1 MQLAGTGNSD
11 GTTGSSRLTAQQ
23 MPSAHMDTFARD
35 NLPPA
40 EQWPD
45 MLYDLPELAYPDQLN
60 AASALLERGIAA
72 GGPDRP
78 CLLAPDGTSW
88 TYGEVRDRA
97 AQVAHVLTDDL
108 GVVPGNRVLLRG
120 PNNPWLVVSWLGALQ
135 AGAVVVSTMSLL
147 RAGEIAVVGE
157 ISQVHFAICDHRF
170 LDDLEAAGLT
180 GLVTVPYGGDAPEDL
195 SVRTAGKP
203 SSYEPVATA
212 ADDVAILA
220 FTSGT
225 TGRPK
230 ATMHFHRDLL
240 ATCDTFGSHVLKP
253 QADDVFTG
261 TPPLAFTYGLG
272 GTVLFPLSVGASILL
287 VERASPD
294 ELAAHISAHDV
305 SVLFTAPT
313 AYRALAALPDPARLA
328 SLRRCVSAGETLPKA
343 VFDAFQAATGLAIID
358 GIGSTEMLHIFIA
371 SADEQIRAG
380 STGLAVPGYIGAVLD
395 DDGNE
400 VGVGELGR
408 LAVKGPTGCR
418 YLADDRQAVY
428 VQNGWNLTGD
438 TYTRDADG
446 YFWYQA
452 RSDDMIIS
460 AGYNIAGPEV
470 EAALLGHPDVLEC
483 GVVGLPDAERTM
495 LVTAYVLLRDG
506 VAGDD
511 AKAKELQD
519 HVKAMIAPYK
529 YPRRIEF
536 VAELPRTN
544 TGKLQR
550 YRLRA
555 ATSSDD
561 SAADDA
567 APVLGD

>member
-1 MQLAGTGNSD
+1 
-11 GTTGSSRLTAQQ
+11 
-23 MPSAHMDTFARD
+23 MPSAHVDTFARD
-35 NLPPA
+35 NLPPP
-40 EQWPD
+40 EQWPE
-45 MLYDLPELAYPDQLN
+45 LIFDLPELAYPDHVN

-72 GGPDRP
+72 GGPDQP
-78 CLLAPDGTSW
+78 CLLAADGTSW
-88 TYGEVRDRA
+88 TYGEVRALA
-97 AQVAHVLTDDL
+97 AQVAHVLADDL

-157 ISQVHFAICDHRF
+157 ISRTQFAICDHRF
-170 LDDLEAAGLT
+170 LDDLEAAGLP
-180 GLVTVPYGGDAPEDL
+180 GLVTVPYGSDAREDL
-195 SVRTAGKP
+195 SARAASKP
-203 SSYEPVATA
+203 TTYDAVPTA

-230 ATMHFHRDLL
+230 ATIHFHRDLL
-240 ATCDTFGSHVLKP
+240 ATCDTFGAHVLKAR
-253 QADDVFTG
+253 ADDIFTG

-272 GTVLFPLSVGASILL
+272 AIVLFPLAVGASTLL
-287 VERASPD
+287 VERATPD
-294 ELAAHISAHDV
+294 ELAQHISSHDV
-305 SVLFTAPT
+305 TVLFTAPT
-313 AYRALAALPDPARLA
+313 AYRALAALSDPKLLT

-343 VFDAFQAATGLAIID
+343 VFDAFQAATGLLIID

-371 SADEQIRAG
+371 SADDQIRAG
-380 STGLAVPGYIGAVLD
+380 STGLAVPGYVGAVLD

-400 VGVGELGR
+400 VRVGELGR

-418 YLADDRQAVY
+418 YLADDRQTTY
-428 VQNGWNLTGD
+428 VRNGWNLTGD

-483 GVVGLPDAERTM
+483 GVVGLPDAARTM
-495 LVTAYVLLRDG
+495 LVTAYVILRDG
-506 VAGDD
+506 LTGDPD
-511 AKAKELQD
+511 KARELQD
-519 HVKAMIAPYK
+519 HVKATIAPYK

-536 VAELPRTN
+536 VTELPRTN

-550 YRLRA
+550 YRLRNE
-555 ATSSDD
+555 
-561 SAADDA
+561 
-567 APVLGD
+567 APVDASPAETA

>member
-1 MQLAGTGNSD
+1 
-11 GTTGSSRLTAQQ
+11 
-23 MPSAHMDTFARD
+23 MPSAHVDTYARD

-40 EQWPD
+40 DQWPEL
-45 MLYDLPELAYPDQLN
+45 LYDLPGLNYSEQLN
-60 AASALLERGIAA
+60 AATALLDRGLAA
-72 GGPDRP
+72 SGPDRP

-88 TYGEVRDRA
+88 TYGEVA
-97 AQVAHVLTDDL
+97 ARSAQMARVLTEDL

-120 PNNPWLVVSWLGALQ
+120 PNNPELVVSWLAALQ

-147 RAGEIAVVGE
+147 RAKELEVVGE
-157 ISQVHFAICDHRF
+157 ISAAQFAICDHRF
-170 LDDLEAAGLT
+170 VTDLEAAALP
-180 GLVTVPYGGDAPEDL
+180 GLVTVTYGSQAPDDL
-195 SVRTAGKP
+195 TVRAAAKP
-203 SSYEPVATA
+203 SRYEAVPTS

-240 ATCDTFGSHVLKP
+240 ATCDTFGTHILKP
-253 QADDVFTG
+253 LASDVFTG

-272 GTVLFPLSVGASILL
+272 GTVLFPLSAGAAILL

-294 ELAAHISAHDV
+294 ELAGHIAAHGV
-305 SVLFTAPT
+305 TVLFTAPT
-313 AYRALAALPDPARLA
+313 AYRALAALPDPTQLA
-328 SLRRCVSAGETLPKA
+328 SLRRCVSAGETLPKV
-343 VFDAFQAATGLAIID
+343 VFDAFQSATGLQIID

-371 SADEQIRAG
+371 SADEKIRPG
-380 STGLAVPGYIGAVLD
+380 STGLAVPGYVGAVLD

-418 YLADDRQAVY
+418 YLADERQGVY
-428 VQNGWNLTGD
+428 VQNGWNITGD

-460 AGYNIAGPEV
+460 SGYNIAGPEV
-470 EAALLGHPDVLEC
+470 EAALLSHADVLEC
-483 GVVGLPDAERTM
+483 GVVGFPDAERTM
-495 LVTAYVLLRDG
+495 LVTAYVVLRDG
-506 VAGDD
+506 VVGDEV
-511 AKAKELQD
+511 KAKELQD
-519 HVKAMIAPYK
+519 HAKATIAPYK

-536 VAELPRTN
+536 VPELPRTN

-550 YRLRA
+550 FRLRSGA
-555 ATSSDD
+555 ASTSGEK
-561 SAADDA
+561 A
-567 APVLGD
+567 

>member
-1 MQLAGTGNSD
+1 MQL
-11 GTTGSSRLTAQQ
+11 L
-23 MPSAHMDTFARD
+23 PSAHVDTFARD

-40 EQWPD
+40 DQWPEL
-45 MLYDLPELAYPDQLN
+45 LYDLPELAYPDQLN
-60 AASALLERGIAA
+60 AASTLLDRGLTAS
-72 GGPDRP
+72 GVDRP
-78 CLLAPDGTSW
+78 CLLAPDGTTW
-88 TYGEVRDRA
+88 TYGEVVART

-120 PNNPWLVVSWLGALQ
+120 PNNPWLVVSWLAALQ

-147 RAGEIAVVGE
+147 RSGELAVVGE
-157 ISQVHFAICDHRF
+157 ISAAQFAICDHRF
-170 LDDLEAAGLT
+170 VADLEAAGLP
-180 GLVTVPYGGDAPEDL
+180 GLITVPYGRDTPDDL
-195 SVRTAGKP
+195 SVRAAVKP
-203 SSYEPVATA
+203 TTYEAVRTS

-240 ATCDTFGSHVLKP
+240 ATCDTFSAYVLKAVP
-253 QADDVFTG
+253 DDVFTG

-272 GTVLFPLSVGASILL
+272 ATVLFPLSVGAATLL
-287 VERASPD
+287 IEKASPE
-294 ELAAHISAHDV
+294 ELAERVATQGV
-305 SVLFTAPT
+305 TVLFTAPT
-313 AYRALAALPDPARLA
+313 AYRALAALPDPAQLA
-328 SLRRCVSAGETLPKA
+328 SLRRCVSAGEALPKV
-343 VFDAFQAATGLAIID
+343 VFDAFQAATGLQIID

-371 SADEQIRAG
+371 SADDDIRPG
-380 STGLAVPGYIGAVLD
+380 STGLAVPGYVGAVLD
-395 DDGNE
+395 DDGHE
-400 VGVGELGR
+400 VSVGELGR

-428 VQNGWNLTGD
+428 VQNGWNITGD

-460 AGYNIAGPEV
+460 SGYNIAGPEV
-470 EAALLGHPDVLEC
+470 EAALLGHADVLEC

-495 LVTAYVLLRDG
+495 LVTAYVVLREG
-506 VAGDD
+506 VVGDD
-511 AKAKELQD
+511 VKAKELQD
-519 HVKAMIAPYK
+519 HAKATIAPYK

-536 VAELPRTN
+536 VDQLPRTN

-550 YRLRA
+550 FRLRTEDA
-555 ATSSDD
+555 GADIAD
-561 SAADDA
+561 ASAGRA
-567 APVLGD
+567 

>member
-1 MQLAGTGNSD
+1 MHRVERPHDDAPGPGLA
-11 GTTGSSRLTAQQ
+11 
-23 MPSAHMDTFARD
+23 SAHVDSFARD

-40 EQWPD
+40 DQWPE
-45 MLYDLPELAYPDQLN
+45 MRYDLPELSYPEQLN
-60 AASALLERGIAA
+60 AATALLDRGLAA
-72 GGPDRP
+72 SGPDQP

-88 TYGEVRDRA
+88 SYAEVRARS
-97 AQVAHVLTDDL
+97 AQVAHVLTDEL

-120 PNNPWLVVSWLGALQ
+120 PNNPWLVIGWLGALQ

-147 RAGEIAVVGE
+147 RAGELAVVGE
-157 ISQVHFAICDHRF
+157 ISAAQFAICDHRF
-170 LDDLEAAGLT
+170 VDDLRAAALA
-180 GLVTVPYGGDAPEDL
+180 GLVTMTYGSNEPNDL
-195 SVRTAGKP
+195 TVRASAQPQDYDTVGT
-203 SSYEPVATA
+203 S

-230 ATMHFHRDLL
+230 GTMHFHRDLL
-240 ATCDTFGSHVLKP
+240 ATCDTFSAQVLKP
-253 QADDVFTG
+253 RSDDIFTG

-272 GTVLFPLSVGASILL
+272 ATVLFPLSAGAASLL
-287 VERASPD
+287 IERATPE
-294 ELAAHISAHDV
+294 ELAGHISAYGV

-313 AYRALAALPDPARLA
+313 AYRALAALVSDAPGPSPLA
-328 SLRRCVSAGETLPKA
+328 SLRRCVSAGEALPKA
-343 VFDAFQAATGLAIID
+343 VFDAFETATGLKIID

-371 SADEQIRAG
+371 SADADIRAG
-380 STGLAVPGYIGAVLD
+380 STGRAVPGYAAAVLD
-395 DDGNE
+395 DEGNE
-400 VGVGELGR
+400 VEAGELGR
-408 LAVKGPTGCR
+408 LAIKGPTGCR
-418 YLADDRQAVY
+418 YLADDRQRVY

-460 AGYNIAGPEV
+460 SGYNIAGPEV

-483 GVVGLPDAERTM
+483 GVVGLPDPDRNM
-495 LVTAYVLLRDG
+495 LVTAYVVLREG
-506 VAGDD
+506 VTGDE
-511 AKAKELQD
+511 ALATSLQD
-519 HVKAMIAPYK
+519 HVKATIAPYK

-550 YRLRA
+550 YRLR
-555 ATSSDD
+555 
-561 SAADDA
+561 DA
-567 APVLGD
+567 GTD

>member
-1 MQLAGTGNSD
+1 MHPDERAS
-11 GTTGSSRLTAQQ
+11 A
-23 MPSAHMDTFARD
+23 SAHVDTFARD
-35 NLPPA
+35 NLPPVD
-40 EQWPD
+40 QWPE
-45 MLYDLPELAYPDQLN
+45 LIFDLPELAYPDQLN

-72 GGPDRP
+72 GGVDRP
-78 CLLAPDGTSW
+78 CLLAPDGTNW

-147 RAGEIAVVGE
+147 RSGEIAVVGE
-157 ISQVHFAICDHRF
+157 IAKVQFALCDHRF
-170 LDDLEAAGLT
+170 LEDLEAAGLPE
-180 GLVTVPYGGDAPEDL
+180 LITVPYGGDSPEDL
-195 SVRTAGKP
+195 SARAAGKP
-203 SSYEPVATA
+203 TTYDAVRTA

-240 ATCDTFGSHVLKP
+240 ATCDTFGLHVLKP
-253 QADDVFTG
+253 RTDDVFTG

-287 VERASPD
+287 VERASPE
-294 ELAAHISAHDV
+294 ELAKHISTHGV

-313 AYRALAALPDPARLA
+313 AYRALAALPDPKLLA

-343 VFDAFQAATGLAIID
+343 VFDAFEAATGLKIID

-371 SADEQIRAG
+371 SADDEIRAG

-395 DDGNE
+395 DDGKE
-400 VGVGELGR
+400 VGAHELGR

-418 YLADDRQAVY
+418 YLADDRQATY

-438 TYTRDADG
+438 TYTRDEEG

-470 EAALLGHPDVLEC
+470 EAALLGHADVLEC

-495 LVTAYVLLRDG
+495 LVTAYVVLRDG
-506 VAGDD
+506 VSADEP
-511 AKAKELQD
+511 KAKELQD
-519 HVKAMIAPYK
+519 HVKATIAPYK
-529 YPRRIEF
+529 YPRRIQF
-536 VAELPRTN
+536 VTELPRTN

-550 YRLRA
+550 FRLRGG
-555 ATSSDD
+555 TSHVGSTVT
-561 SAADDA
+561 DA
-567 APVLGD
+567 APVAGD

>member
-1 MQLAGTGNSD
+1 
-11 GTTGSSRLTAQQ
+11 
-23 MPSAHMDTFARD
+23 MPSAHVDTFARD

-40 EQWPD
+40 DQWPEL
-45 MLYDLPELAYPDQLN
+45 LYGLPELAYPEQLN
-60 AASALLERGIAA
+60 AASALLDRGLTASGA
-72 GGPDRP
+72 DRP

-88 TYGEVRDRA
+88 TYGEVAART

-120 PNNPWLVVSWLGALQ
+120 PNNPWLVVSWLAALQ

-147 RAGEIAVVGE
+147 RSGEIAVVGE
-157 ISQVHFAICDHRF
+157 ISRAQFAICDHRF
-170 LDDLEAAGLT
+170 VEDLEASALPE
-180 GLVTVPYGGDAPEDL
+180 LVTVTYGSDSPEDL
-195 SVRTAGKP
+195 SVRAASKSTTFEAVP
-203 SSYEPVATA
+203 TA

-240 ATCDTFGSHVLKP
+240 ATCDTFSSQVLKP
-253 QADDVFTG
+253 AASDVFTG

-272 GTVLFPLSVGASILL
+272 GTVLYPLSVGAASLL

-294 ELAAHISAHDV
+294 ELAGHIAAHGV
-305 SVLFTAPT
+305 TVLFTAPT
-313 AYRALAALPDPARLA
+313 AYRALAALPDPAQLS

-343 VFDAFQAATGLAIID
+343 VFDAFETATGLKIID

-371 SADEQIRAG
+371 SADENIRPG
-380 STGLAVPGYIGAVLD
+380 STGLAVPGYVGAVLD

-418 YLADDRQAVY
+418 YLTDDRQAVY
-428 VQNGWNLTGD
+428 VQNGWNITGD

-460 AGYNIAGPEV
+460 SGYNIAGPEV
-470 EAALLGHPDVLEC
+470 EAALLGHADVLEC
-483 GVVGLPDAERTM
+483 GVVGLPDAERNM
-495 LVTAYVLLRDG
+495 LVTAYVVLRDG
-506 VAGDD
+506 VIGDD
-511 AKAKELQD
+511 VKAKELQD
-519 HVKAMIAPYK
+519 HAKATIAPYK

-550 YRLRA
+550 FRLRDTP
-555 ATSSDD
+555 ATA
-561 SAADDA
+561 SAEKA
-567 APVLGD
+567 

>member
-1 MQLAGTGNSD
+1 
-11 GTTGSSRLTAQQ
+11 
-23 MPSAHMDTFARD
+23 MPSSHVDTYARD

-40 EQWPD
+40 DQWPE
-45 MLYDLPELAYPDQLN
+45 MLYDLPELDYPEQLN
-60 AASALLERGIAA
+60 AAGALLDRGLAA
-72 GGPDRP
+72 SGADRP

-88 TYGEVRDRA
+88 TYGDVAART
-97 AQVAHVLTDDL
+97 AQVAHVLTEDL

-120 PNNPWLVVSWLGALQ
+120 PNNPWLVVSWLAALQ

-147 RAGEIAVVGE
+147 RSGEIGVVGE
-157 ISQVHFAICDHRF
+157 ISAAQFAICDHRF
-170 LDDLEAAGLT
+170 VEDLETAALPGLITVTYGSDAPDDLSA
-180 GLVTVPYGGDAPEDL
+180 
-195 SVRTAGKP
+195 R
-203 SSYEPVATA
+203 A
-212 ADDVAILA
+212 ADKPTTYEAVPTSADDAAILA

-240 ATCDTFGSHVLKP
+240 ATCDTFGAYVLK
-253 QADDVFTG
+253 AVREDVFTG

-272 GTVLFPLSVGASILL
+272 GTVLFPLSVGAAILL

-294 ELAAHISAHDV
+294 ELAGHIAAHRV

-313 AYRALAALPDPARLA
+313 AYRALAALPDPAQLA

-343 VFDAFQAATGLAIID
+343 VFDAFQAATGLQIID

-371 SADEQIRAG
+371 SADDEIRPGA
-380 STGLAVPGYIGAVLD
+380 TGLVVPGYVGAVLD
-395 DDGNE
+395 EDGNE
-400 VGVGELGR
+400 VAVGELGR

-418 YLADDRQAVY
+418 YLADDRQSVY

-460 AGYNIAGPEV
+460 SGYNIAGPEV
-470 EAALLGHPDVLEC
+470 EAALLGHADVLEC

-495 LVTAYVLLRDG
+495 LVTAYVVLRDG

-519 HVKAMIAPYK
+519 HAKATIAPYK

-536 VAELPRTN
+536 VDQLPRTN

-550 YRLRA
+550 FRLRTPDADADADVASATA
-555 ATSSDD
+555 ATAGS
-561 SAADDA
+561 
-567 APVLGD
+567 

>member
-1 MQLAGTGNSD
+1 
-11 GTTGSSRLTAQQ
+11 
-23 MPSAHMDTFARD
+23 MPSAHVDTFARD
-35 NLPPA
+35 NLPPTD
-40 EQWPD
+40 QWPE
-45 MLYDLPELAYPDQLN
+45 MLYDLPEPAYPDQLN
-60 AASALLERGIAA
+60 AASALLQRGIAA
-72 GGPDRP
+72 SGAGRP

-88 TYGEVRDRA
+88 SYGEVVA
-97 AQVAHVLTDDL
+97 HTAQVAHVLTEDL

-120 PNNPWLVVSWLGALQ
+120 PNNPWLVVSWLAALQ

-147 RAGEIAVVGE
+147 RSGELAVVGE
-157 ISQVHFAICDHRF
+157 ISRAQFAICDHRF
-170 LDDLEAAGLT
+170 LDDLDAAAIP
-180 GLVTVPYGGDAPEDL
+180 GLVTVTYGSDAPDDM
-195 SVRTAGKP
+195 SAQAATKP
-203 SSYEPVATA
+203 TTYDAVPTS

-240 ATCDTFGSHVLKP
+240 ATCDTFGTHVLK
-253 QADDVFTG
+253 AELEDVFTG

-272 GTVLFPLSVGASILL
+272 AIVLFPLSVGASVLL
-287 VERASPD
+287 VERATPD
-294 ELAAHISAHDV
+294 ELAGHIATHGV

-313 AYRALAALPDPARLA
+313 AFRALAALPEPSLLA

-343 VFDAFQAATGLAIID
+343 VFDAFQSATGLQIID

-371 SADEQIRAG
+371 SAGDDIRAG
-380 STGLAVPGYIGAVLD
+380 STGLAVPGYVGAVLD

-418 YLADDRQAVY
+418 YLSDDRQSVY
-428 VQNGWNLTGD
+428 VQDGWNLTGD

-460 AGYNIAGPEV
+460 SGYNIAGPEV
-470 EAALLGHPDVLEC
+470 EAALLGHADVLEC
-483 GVVGLPDAERTM
+483 GVVGLPDAERNT
-495 LVTAYVLLRDG
+495 LVTAYVVLRDG
-506 VAGDD
+506 VVGDD
-511 AKAKELQD
+511 VKAKELQD
-519 HVKAMIAPYK
+519 HAKATIAPYK

-550 YRLRA
+550 FRLR
-555 ATSSDD
+555 
-561 SAADDA
+561 DDA
-567 APVLGD
+567 PPAGAGANNDASEKA

>member
-1 MQLAGTGNSD
+1 
-11 GTTGSSRLTAQQ
+11 
-23 MPSAHMDTFARD
+23 MPSAHVDTFARD

-40 EQWPD
+40 DQWPE
-45 MLYDLPELAYPDQLN
+45 LLFDLPELAYPERLN
-60 AASALLERGIAA
+60 AASALLERGLAA

-88 TYGEVRDRA
+88 SYGEVLARS
-97 AQVAHVLTDDL
+97 AQVAHVLTVDL

-120 PNNPWLVVSWLGALQ
+120 PNNPWLVISWLGALQ

-147 RAGEIAVVGE
+147 RAGELAVVGE
-157 ISQVHFAICDHRF
+157 IGRVQFAICDHRF
-170 LDDLEAAGLT
+170 VEDLEAADLP
-180 GLVTVPYGGDAPEDL
+180 GLVTLTYGSDSPEDL
-195 SVRTAGKP
+195 SARTASRP
-203 SSYEPVATA
+203 TTYDAVPTS

-230 ATMHFHRDLL
+230 ATMHLHRDLL
-240 ATCDTFGSHVLKP
+240 ATCDTFGKHVLKAVP
-253 QADDVFTG
+253 DDVFTG

-272 GTVLFPLSVGASILL
+272 AIVLFPLSVGAETLL
-287 VERASPD
+287 VEKASPD
-294 ELAAHISAHDV
+294 ELASHIAAHGV
-305 SVLFTAPT
+305 TVLFTAPT
-313 AYRALAALPDPARLA
+313 AYRALAALPDPSQLG

-343 VFDAFQAATGLAIID
+343 VFDAFEAATGLKIID

-371 SADEQIRAG
+371 SADESIRSG
-380 STGLAVPGYIGAVLD
+380 STGLAVPGYVGAVLD

-400 VGVGELGR
+400 VGVGQLGR

-418 YLADDRQAVY
+418 YLADERQGVY

-460 AGYNIAGPEV
+460 SGYNIAGPEV
-470 EAALLGHPDVLEC
+470 ESALLGHADVLEC
-483 GVVGLPDAERTM
+483 GVVGLPDAERNM
-495 LVTAYVLLRDG
+495 LVTAYVVLRDG
-506 VAGDD
+506 VVGDD
-511 AKAKELQD
+511 GKAKDLQD
-519 HVKAMIAPYK
+519 HVKATIAPYK

-536 VAELPRTN
+536 VDELPRTN

-550 YRLRA
+550 YRLRDGA
-555 ATSSDD
+555 VEASSGP
-561 SAADDA
+561 AEKA
-567 APVLGD
+567 

>member
-1 MQLAGTGNSD
+1 
-11 GTTGSSRLTAQQ
+11 
-23 MPSAHMDTFARD
+23 MPSAHIDTFARD

-40 EQWPD
+40 DQWPE
-45 MLYDLPELAYPDQLN
+45 LRYDLPELTYPDQVN
-60 AASALLERGIAA
+60 AASALLERGLAA
-72 GGPDRP
+72 GGADQP

-88 TYGEVRDRA
+88 TYAEVAART

-108 GVVPGNRVLLRG
+108 GVMPGNRVLLRG
-120 PNNPWLVVSWLGALQ
+120 PNNPWLVVSWLAALQ

-147 RAGEIAVVGE
+147 RMGELAVIGE
-157 ISQVHFAICDHRF
+157 ISAAQFAICDHRF
-170 LDDLEAAGLT
+170 TADLQAAALP
-180 GLVTVPYGGDAPEDL
+180 GLVTLTYGSDAPDDL
-195 SVRTAGKP
+195 ISRAAAKPRTYDAVQT
-203 SSYEPVATA
+203 S

-240 ATCDTFGSHVLKP
+240 ATCDTFGSYVLKAVP
-253 QADDVFTG
+253 EDVFTG

-272 GTVLFPLSVGASILL
+272 GTVLFPLSVGAAILL
-287 VERASPD
+287 VERASPE
-294 ELAAHISAHDV
+294 ELAGHVAAHDV

-313 AYRALAALPDPARLA
+313 AYRALAALPDPTQLA

-343 VFDAFQAATGLAIID
+343 VFDAFESTTGLKIID

-371 SADEQIRAG
+371 SADDAIRPGA
-380 STGLAVPGYIGAVLD
+380 TGLAVPGYIGAVLD

-400 VGVGELGR
+400 VAVGELGR

-418 YLADDRQAVY
+418 YLADERQRAY

-460 AGYNIAGPEV
+460 SGYNIAGPEV
-470 EAALLGHPDVLEC
+470 EAALLGHADVLEC
-483 GVVGLPDAERTM
+483 GVVGLPDPDRNM
-495 LVTAYVLLRDG
+495 LVTAYVVLRAG
-506 VAGDD
+506 VVGDD
-511 AKAKELQD
+511 VKAKDLQD
-519 HVKAMIAPYK
+519 HVKATIAPYK

-536 VAELPRTN
+536 VDELPRTN

-550 YRLRA
+550 YRLRGGA
-555 ATSSDD
+555 VETGSG
-561 SAADDA
+561 
-567 APVLGD
+567 PVEKA

>member
-1 MQLAGTGNSD
+1 
-11 GTTGSSRLTAQQ
+11 
-23 MPSAHMDTFARD
+23 MPSAHVDTYARD
-35 NLPPA
+35 NLPPPA
-40 EQWPD
+40 QWPE

-60 AASALLERGIAA
+60 AAAALLERGIAA
-72 GGPDRP
+72 DRDDHP
-78 CLLAPDGTSW
+78 CLLAPDGSSW
-88 TYGEVRDRA
+88 TYSEVRDRA
-97 AQVAHVLTDDL
+97 AQVAHVLTEDL

-147 RAGEIAVVGE
+147 RSGEIAVVGE
-157 ISQVHFAICDHRF
+157 ISRAQFAICDHRF
-170 LDDLEAAGLT
+170 LDDLALADLP
-180 GLVTVPYGGDAPEDL
+180 GLVTVPYGGDAPDDL
-195 SVRTAGKP
+195 STRAATKP
-203 SSYEPVATA
+203 MTYDAVPTA

-240 ATCDTFGSHVLKP
+240 ATCDTFGASVLKARP
-253 QADDVFTG
+253 DDVFTG

-272 GTVLFPLSVGASILL
+272 GTVLFPLSVGASTLL

-294 ELAAHISAHDV
+294 ELAGHIWSYGV
-305 SVLFTAPT
+305 TVLFTAPT
-313 AYRALAALPDPARLA
+313 AYRALAALPDPARLT

-343 VFDAFQAATGLAIID
+343 VFDAFHEATGLTIID

-371 SADEQIRAG
+371 SADENIRPG
-380 STGLAVPGYIGAVLD
+380 STGLAVPGYVGAVLD

-418 YLADDRQAVY
+418 YLADDRQSVY
-428 VQNGWNLTGD
+428 VQDGWNLTGD

-483 GVVGLPDAERTM
+483 GVVGLPDAERNM
-495 LVTAYVLLRDG
+495 LVTAYVVLSDG
-506 VAGDD
+506 AIGDD
-511 AKAKELQD
+511 VKAKELQD
-519 HVKAMIAPYK
+519 HAKAAIAPYK

-536 VAELPRTN
+536 VTELPRTN

-550 YRLRA
+550 YRLRSETPVSNA
-555 ATSSDD
+555 
-561 SAADDA
+561 SAEMA
-567 APVLGD
+567 

>member
-1 MQLAGTGNSD
+1 MQL
-11 GTTGSSRLTAQQ
+11 L
-23 MPSAHMDTFARD
+23 PSAHTDSFARD
-35 NLPPA
+35 NLPPP
-40 EQWPD
+40 EQWPE
-45 MLYDLPELAYPDQLN
+45 LIFDLPELAYPDQLN
-60 AASALLERGIAA
+60 AATALLERGIAA

-78 CLLAPDGTSW
+78 CLLAPDGTTW

-97 AQVAHVLTDDL
+97 AQVAHVLTEDL

-120 PNNPWLVVSWLGALQ
+120 PNNPWLAVSWLGALQ

-147 RAGEIAVVGE
+147 RSGEIAVVGE
-157 ISQVHFAICDHRF
+157 IAQVQFAICDHRF
-170 LDDLEAAGLT
+170 REDLEAAGLP
-180 GLVTVPYGGDAPEDL
+180 GLVIVSYGGDSPDDL
-195 SVRTAGKP
+195 GARAAAKP
-203 SSYEPVATA
+203 TTYDAVPTA

-240 ATCDTFGSHVLKP
+240 ATCDTFGAHVLK
-253 QADDVFTG
+253 ARAEDVFTG

-272 GTVLFPLSVGASILL
+272 AIVLFPLAVGAATLL
-287 VERASPD
+287 VERAAPD
-294 ELAAHISAHDV
+294 ELAQHISAHEV

-313 AYRALAALPDPARLA
+313 AYRALAALPDPAGLTT
-328 SLRRCVSAGETLPKA
+328 LRRCVSAGETLPEA
-343 VFDAFQAATGLAIID
+343 VFDAFQAATGLKIID

-371 SADEQIRAG
+371 SADEEIRPG
-380 STGLAVPGYIGAVLD
+380 STGLAVPGYVAAVLD
-395 DDGNE
+395 DDMNE
-400 VGVGELGR
+400 TKPGELGR

-418 YLADDRQAVY
+418 YLADDRQTTY

-438 TYTRDADG
+438 TYTRDEDG
-446 YFWYQA
+446 YYWYQA

-495 LVTAYVLLRDG
+495 LVTAYIVLRDG
-506 VAGDD
+506 VDADD
-511 AKAKELQD
+511 DKVKELQD
-519 HVKAMIAPYK
+519 HVKSTIAPYK
-529 YPRRIEF
+529 YPRLVEF
-536 VAELPRTN
+536 VTELPRTN

-550 YRLRA
+550 YRLRGGTPSA
-555 ATSSDD
+555 D
-561 SAADDA
+561 SAAARSRD
-567 APVLGD
+567 